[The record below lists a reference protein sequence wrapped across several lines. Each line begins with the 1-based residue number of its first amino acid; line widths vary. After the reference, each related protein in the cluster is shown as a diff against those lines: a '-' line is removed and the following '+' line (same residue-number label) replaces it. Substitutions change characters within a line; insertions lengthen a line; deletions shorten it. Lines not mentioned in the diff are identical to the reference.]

1 MYIREYYYNDDNRM
15 LYVEFSIDND
25 REETY
30 RVLELTLE
38 DVMYY
43 STDIIHEDDMYKMDE
58 NDIIELI
65 GRYSEENDLPEESI
79 L

>member
-1 MYIREYYYNDDNRM
+1 MNIREYYYNDDNRM
-15 LYVEFSIDND
+15 LYIEFSIDND

-38 DVMYY
+38 DAMYYFPNVIHENDMYKIEESDIVELIEQY
-43 STDIIHEDDMYKMDE
+43 STDNE
-58 NDIIELI
+58 
-65 GRYSEENDLPEESI
+65 LPEESI

>member
-1 MYIREYYYNDDNRM
+1 MADESSYDDNRM
-15 LYVEFSIDND
+15 LYVEFSINND

-43 STDIIHEDDMYKMDE
+43 SPNVIHENDMYKIEED
-58 NDIIELI
+58 DIIELI
-65 GRYSEENDLPEESI
+65 DQYSKENELPEES
-79 L
+79 LL

>member
-1 MYIREYYYNDDNRM
+1 MNIREYYYNDDNRM

-43 STDIIHEDDMYKMDE
+43 SPNVIHENDMYKIEED
-58 NDIIELI
+58 DVIELI
-65 GRYSEENDLPEESI
+65 DQYSKENELPEES
-79 L
+79 LL

>member
-1 MYIREYYYNDDNRM
+1 MNIREYYYNDDNRM

-43 STDIIHEDDMYKMDE
+43 SPNVIHENDMYKFEED
-58 NDIIELI
+58 DVIELI
-65 GRYSEENDLPEESI
+65 DQYSKENELPEES
-79 L
+79 LL

>member
-1 MYIREYYYNDDNRM
+1 M
-15 LYVEFSIDND
+15 LYIEFSIDND

-43 STDIIHEDDMYKMDE
+43 SPNIIHENDMYKMEED
-58 NDIIELI
+58 DVIELI
-65 GRYSEENDLPEESI
+65 DQYSTENELPEESI